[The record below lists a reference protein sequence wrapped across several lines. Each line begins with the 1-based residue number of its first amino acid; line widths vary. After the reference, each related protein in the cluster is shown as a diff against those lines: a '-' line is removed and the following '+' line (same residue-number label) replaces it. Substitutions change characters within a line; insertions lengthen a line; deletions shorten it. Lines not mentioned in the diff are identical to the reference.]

1 MADAQV
7 LIGKITLTA
16 AQATVSF
23 TNLPQNYRD
32 LKLVITA
39 TNSVGASNGIWM
51 RFNDDAGGNYSYTYM
66 RGSGSAAYGTS
77 VTGTTYSSIG
87 WLSNTNPTPV
97 QASIMDYTATDKHK
111 MVISRS
117 DEVAGY
123 LFAWVNRWAS
133 TSAINSLTLFNESS
147 GNFAIGSTFTLYG
160 VLG

>member
-7 LIGKITLTA
+7 LIGQITLTS

-23 TNLPQNYRD
+23 TNLPQTYRD
-32 LKLVITA
+32 LRLVVTA

-51 RFNDDAGGNYSYTYM
+51 QLNGDAGGNYSYTYM
-66 RGSGSAAYGTS
+66 RASGTATYGTS
-77 VTGTTYSSIG
+77 ATGTTYSSIG
-87 WLSNTNPTPV
+87 WLSNSNPTPV
-97 QASIMDYTATDKHK
+97 QTSIMDYSMTNKHK
-111 MVISRS
+111 TIISRS

-133 TSAINSLTLFNESS
+133 TSAVTSISLFNESS
-147 GNFAIGSTFTLYG
+147 GNFAIGSTFALYG